1 METTGTDGTG
11 GGWFRGLLPL
21 DGLAGCFSR
30 CCGYLGSHVLG
41 RALEQEDPEP
51 EEGQVWEI
59 QTYKEVALAWKA
71 GKIWVYS
78 SGEYT
83 TEENAT
89 PVRRV
94 F

>member
-1 METTGTDGTG
+1 METIRADGTG

-21 DGLAGCFSR
+21 DGLAWGCR
-30 CCGYLGSHVLG
+30 RGRGYPGSHVFG
-41 RALEQEDPEP
+41 RTLEQEDPEP

-59 QTYKEVALAWKA
+59 QTYKEVAPAWKA
-71 GKIWVYS
+71 GKIWVYKN
-78 SGEYT
+78 GEYT